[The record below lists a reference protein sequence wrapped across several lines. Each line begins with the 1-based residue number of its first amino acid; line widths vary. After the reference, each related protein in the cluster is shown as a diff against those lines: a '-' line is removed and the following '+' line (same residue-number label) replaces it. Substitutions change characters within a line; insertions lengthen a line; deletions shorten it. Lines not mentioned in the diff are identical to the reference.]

1 MENTPTTTKPPTLK
15 ELSRRPVA
23 LPIENKPAAPGEERE
38 SADPGSWK
46 EVGRWTFT
54 GYKTTDRFQI
64 RSSRWKIS
72 WSTLDTLGIDGY
84 EAIDNRIVANI
95 QSDDNGESFVHEGP
109 GWYYLELNNVRDY
122 STVLVEE
129 PN

>member
-1 MENTPTTTKPPTLK
+1 MVGAGLLLACQQALAPGERAIPR
-15 ELSRRPVA
+15 E
-23 LPIENKPAAPGEERE
+23 LPIEERE
-38 SADPGSWK
+38 AARRLPFEGAHNFRD
-46 EVGRWTFT
+46 
-54 GYKTTDRFQI
+54 
-64 RSSRWKIS
+64 
-72 WSTLDTLGIDGY
+72 LGGY

-122 STVLVEE
+122 STVLVQE